1 MICSQNKYLFPVF
14 AIAIAIGAAGCTNNG
29 NNSNLGTT
37 GPTPTIVTEMHS
49 GSIMQGTTDIYSFT
63 ITNSGLNLLVG
74 FTSISPNTI
83 PALGVGIGAWDP
95 TSSTCGL
102 NQLQATAGVGATAI
116 TTPRVPHQ
124 DRSASAS
131 PTGATSGRHDR
142 NLYGRS
148 AALLIIRGASPSN
161 SPTRSRARF
170 AGALRALGSLRS
182 FALQGL
188 PPTAP
193 SLARARRLASV
204 LAHAFARTGSP
215 LRLTR
220 FEVLLHGCSTVTV

>member
-63 ITNSGLNLLVG
+63 ITNAGLNLLVG

-116 TTPRVPHQ
+116 TTP
-124 DRSASAS
+124 
-131 PTGATSGRHDR
+131 SG
-142 NLYGRS
+142 
-148 AALLIIRGASPSN
+148 
-161 SPTRSRARF
+161 
-170 AGALRALGSLRS
+170 
-182 FALQGL
+182 
-188 PPTAP
+188 AP
-193 SLARARRLASV
+193 SGPFCIRVSDGGNVPAG
-204 LAHAFARTGSP
+204 T
-215 LRLTR
+215 
-220 FEVLLHGCSTVTV
+220 TVTYTVEVQHY